1 MFLCTGWQRVQTSG
15 YLETAITCDGVMLT
29 IAILACSFSLVF
41 LRPVTKFDDLG
52 DADALAWR
60 AALQCF
66 GRGLIR
72 CVLVAGGHFN
82 GNWL

>member
-1 MFLCTGWQRVQTSG
+1 MQTSSD
-15 YLETAITCDGVMLT
+15 LETAITCVGVMLT
-29 IAILACSFSLVF
+29 IAILAYSFSLVF
-41 LRPVTKFDDLG
+41 LRPGTKFDELG

-72 CVLVAGGHFN
+72 CVVVAGGHFN